1 MGLEYITQPQIFLAP
16 ITAVNGIQGINEAYP
31 LLTTYQTWTST
42 ASVPASVWP
51 IPGTWTMLDEAGSF
65 IITVGGVVQDI
76 DQYTVNR
83 NLRLLTF
90 TSPVSAGIEIV
101 GRQLATAAPS
111 SQSFNYIQSVSGSFT
126 SLSAGTGTFDTL
138 LVTNLTGLSTVVNII
153 DVRISEVSGFSV
165 TGNLGVLGTTT
176 TTDFVAT
183 NATITNA
190 TVTDINATTAI
201 IDSQQVTSLT
211 GTSILITDGGTLI
224 GATSSTSIGIGSLS
238 ARTFNLVHD
247 PANDGVD
254 PIFDIGE
261 TLTGSFS
268 GFRIRYEEPTNRL
281 IGSGR
286 TGTTVL
292 TSFIITTNT
301 GQVGISGLP
310 APGQALTVS
319 GNISA
324 SGSIRAINT
333 WPNRQYFILSADGPQ
348 FAANTVSVTLSER
361 PLTIQPNLLYTTSVY
376 VILSS
381 VAAAQYTIGLSGN
394 APFSILEGIAH
405 AGAPNTDPGNPYLAR
420 DLRELNTGAA
430 AVHTLLPAKT
440 YTSVGP
446 HGFIMNP
453 IISAASTT
461 QILVSCVANQIT
473 RAKSS
478 SNYSAS
484 IIQTV

>member
-1 MGLEYITQPQIFLAP
+1 MGLEYITQPQVFLAP
-16 ITAVNGIQGINEAYP
+16 VTALGGLQGLTENYP

-42 ASVPASVWP
+42 ASVPVSVWP
-51 IPGTWTMLDEAGSF
+51 IPGTWTMLAEPGSF
-65 IITVGGVVQDI
+65 IITVGGVVQNLSEYSI
-76 DQYTVNR
+76 DNS
-83 NLRLLTF
+83 LRLLTF
-90 TSPVSAGIEIV
+90 TTPVSANVEIV

-111 SQSFNYIQSVSGSFT
+111 SASFNFVTAVSGR
-126 SLSAGTGTFDTL
+126 
-138 LVTNLTGLSTVVNII
+138 VTNLSAVNFNSTNGLIDNLTATNLLVSNLTALSSILNVVDITQYEMSGFNVQGNASITGTVSALNII
-153 DVRISEVSGFSV
+153 
-165 TGNLGVLGTTT
+165 L
-176 TTDFVAT
+176 TD
-183 NATITNA
+183 N
-190 TVTDINATTAI
+190 
-201 IDSQQVTSLT
+201 
-211 GTSILITDGGTLI
+211 GTLL
-224 GATSSTSIGIGSLS
+224 GATSATSIGAGSLS
-238 ARTFNLVHD
+238 ARTFSLIHE

-254 PIFDIGE
+254 PILDIGE
-261 TLTGSFS
+261 TQTGSFS

-281 IGSGR
+281 IGSSR

-394 APFSILEGIAH
+394 APFSILEGIAY